1 MQQHV
6 GPQQS
11 FVHWQRKRREVF
23 KGLGDNEAT
32 TARPEQR
39 LGLGFGRFL
48 SLNQLQTIMS
58 LNPGNKLTERCEEKG
73 RKCFFKG

>member
-48 SLNQLQTIMS
+48 SLNQLQMILMS
-58 LNPGNKLTERCEEKG
+58 LNTGKELTERCEEKG
-73 RKCFFKG
+73 RKSMFF

>member
-39 LGLGFGRFL
+39 PGFGVWEVFE
-48 SLNQLQTIMS
+48 SESATNDSYVSKSWKQTD
-58 LNPGNKLTERCEEKG
+58 
-73 RKCFFKG
+73 